1 MNKNNSVWK
10 KTLATLLAALML
22 AVSIPISI
30 CAETVASGNCGN
42 ALIWTLDGSGTL
54 TISGT
59 GEMWNWERFDAPWN
73 NHRDSVVTVVIGSS
87 VTSVGDYAF
96 GGCTSLSDITMPS
109 SLTSIG
115 RGAFYYCPCLI
126 SITIP
131 DGVTS
136 IGAGA
141 FENCINLMSITI
153 PDSVTSIGTSA
164 FNACYRLVE
173 VINLSSLDLGAD
185 GDDSG
190 IAIHAIE
197 VHNGSSKIVN
207 NDGYLFY
214 MSDEAYLVNYIGDDT
229 VVTLPD
235 IGKDYIIND
244 YAFWN
249 LTNLKSITIPNSITS
264 IGKSAFSFC
273 SGLTSIT
280 ILDGVTSIGDY
291 AFGGCTSLTSIMIPD
306 SVTSIVGNSV
316 FYGCSNLTIYGICDS
331 YVQTYAE
338 NNNKPF
344 REIDVESVSISIAF
358 KDSYTEGEALDTAGG
373 KLTVNYVNGYVKV
386 IDITPDMV
394 SGFDPSIV
402 GKRDLT
408 VSYCDKTATF
418 TVEVTEAPIATAYG
432 DANGD
437 GEVNL
442 NDASLVLKY
451 IADWNLTLDLDAA
464 DANGDGKVTLSDVS
478 LILKYLSGW
487 DVVLGPTA

>member
-10 KTLATLLAALML
+10 KTLAALLAALML

-30 CAETVASGNCGN
+30 CAETVANGNCGN
-42 ALIWTLDGSGTL
+42 ALTWTLDGSGTL

-73 NHRDSVVTVVIGSS
+73 NHRDSVVSVVIGSS

-115 RGAFYYCPCLI
+115 RGAFYYCPDLI

-131 DGVTS
+131 NGVTS

-153 PDSVTSIGTSA
+153 PDSVTSIGTGA
-164 FNACYRLVE
+164 FTACYRLVE
-173 VINLSSLDLGAD
+173 VINHSSLELGAD

-197 VHNGSSKIVN
+197 VHNGSSKIVDVHN
-207 NDGYLFY
+207 YLFY
-214 MSDEAYLVNYIGDDT
+214 MSDKAYLINYIGDCT
-229 VVTLPD
+229 FITLPD

-249 LTNLKSITIPNSITS
+249 LTNLNNITIPNSVIS

-273 SGLTSIT
+273 SSLTSIT
-280 ILDGVTSIGDY
+280 IPAGVTSIGDY

-331 YVQTYAE
+331 YAQTYAE
-338 NNNKPF
+338 NKSIPF

-373 KLTVNYVNGYVKV
+373 KLTVNYAGGYAKV

-402 GKRDLT
+402 GKQDLT
-408 VSYCDKTATF
+408 VSYRDKTAAF
-418 TVEVTEAPIATAYG
+418 TVEVTEAPIATVYG

-451 IADWNLTLDLDAA
+451 IADWDLTLDLDAA